1 MSKIISNTVN
11 KMKPNSDRKG
21 ISVTTHL
28 EDSLPFFCDQVRME
42 QVISNL
48 INNSLDFCEIN
59 VGRIDISLQNEGNT
73 ARIVVK
79 DNGIGI
85 IKENI
90 DKIFVKF
97 FQVDTSMTREHGGT
111 GIGLSVCKGI
121 VEGHGGKIWAESEGR
136 NKGAEI
142 HILLPKFR

>member
-1 MSKIISNTVN
+1 
-11 KMKPNSDRKG
+11 MKPNSDRKG